1 MRISAEILL
10 CKLSEVSL
18 GSALGN
24 IVLLLVVFFLAAV
37 SSFAESSNA
46 GAPESSESAKGKK
59 TERKVWVRTSARRCD
74 FIVFS
79 QPNQNY
85 EGLFG
90 GTDCR
95 VRGALG
101 TILSIDSGLALLHNG
116 SALVEC
122 KKGQANLAT
131 KSFSLNLPSGS
142 SVLMEVLPSEN
153 IEKIA
158 CRTAE
163 SKSLL
168 AVTVKKTRETVSLKS
183 NQQVLFVN
191 GEAKVTDLID
201 NESSLAAGASQLH
214 SAPLHLLGA
223 EASEFRCSEPNVVS
237 LRVGQVLALVP
248 DHLTVRTELGDVV
261 ADKGALIDVDTDSE
275 VLRVKSLS
283 QSGHASIDV
292 LGEKLQ
298 VSPSEELVLS
308 LRKLSDSDVF
318 TSDGIGRR
326 RVEDI
331 KMKSSINGIRCD
343 FSMISFLHQCDH
355 VATVRRALNGDMK
368 DLRERILKTA
378 SAVQIV
384 TSKYGTYRASAKG
397 VRKRSIKKRDSSA

>member
-1 MRISAEILL
+1 MRIYSNNLMS
-10 CKLSEVSL
+10 KLSETFS
-18 GSALGN
+18 GSALLSF
-24 IVLLLVVFFLAAV
+24 VLLLVTLGLATI

-46 GAPESSESAKGKK
+46 GSIDSPDSVKVKK

-79 QPNQNY
+79 QADQSY
-85 EGLFG
+85 DGSFG
-90 GTDCR
+90 GADCR

-116 SALVEC
+116 STFVEC
-122 KKGQANLAT
+122 RKGQANLST
-131 KSFSLNLPSGS
+131 KSFSLKLPSSS
-142 SVLMEVLPSEN
+142 SVMIEVIPSEN

-158 CRTAE
+158 YRPAE
-163 SKSLL
+163 SKTSLS
-168 AVTVKKTRETVSLKS
+168 VSVKKTKETILLSP
-183 NQQVLFVN
+183 NQQVLFLN
-191 GEAKVTDLID
+191 GEAKITDIND
-201 NESSLAAGASQLH
+201 NEFSLAAGANQQH
-214 SAPLHLLGA
+214 TAPLHLLGA

-237 LRVGQVLALVP
+237 LRVGQVFALVP
-248 DHLTVRTELGDVV
+248 DHLIVRTELGDVI

-283 QSGHASIDV
+283 QSGHASVD
-292 LGEKLQ
+292 LLRDKLQ

-308 LRKLSDSDVF
+308 SRKLSDSDVF
-318 TSDGIGRR
+318 TADGIGRR

-355 VATVRRALNGDMK
+355 VAGVRRALNGDMK

-397 VRKRSIKKRDSSA
+397 VRKRNIRRRDSSA